1 MSDHAADTTGAEQE
15 VTRESRALHATLRA
29 SEYGMKSEQ
38 QLVDAAQR
46 DPYDRRRFEGL
57 LLANT
62 NALIAQR
69 YAIEAMTLE
78 LRIANRRAEERN
90 GPAGG

>member
-1 MSDHAADTTGAEQE
+1 MSETPENADDL
-15 VTRESRALHATLRA
+15 TREGRSVNASLRA
-29 SEYGMKSEQ
+29 SDYGMKSEQ
-38 QLVDAAQR
+38 QLYDAAQR
-46 DPYDRRRFEGL
+46 DPYDRRRLEGL

-78 LRIANRRAEERN
+78 LRIANRRAEQRN
-90 GPAGG
+90 GPVDG